1 MESAERVYF
10 KRVYDKRGLP
20 ASGMYTHGP
29 FCRTIELAREVP
41 AYLQSDAACSVR
53 ICSMPA
59 DKVLNWEGIVI
70 EE

>member
-1 MESAERVYF
+1 VESSNRVYF
-10 KRVYDKRGLP
+10 KRCYDKQGLP
-20 ASGMYTHGP
+20 ASGMHTTGP

-41 AYLQSDAACSVR
+41 AYLQSADVCSVR

-59 DKVLNWEGIVI
+59 DKVLNWEGVVI